1 MSYKNFKKAMEL
13 AKTLPGYKIHDCCS
27 DKAMDELESYL
38 GFKLSKQH
46 YEFLRQGALEVQACI
61 FCANFK
67 DSHYSSMDVIANSEL
82 NKKYNLKVDDKCVP
96 VLKEDEWINYLNII
110 S

>member
-46 YEFLRQGALEVQACI
+46 YEFLR
-61 FCANFK
+61 
-67 DSHYSSMDVIANSEL
+67 
-82 NKKYNLKVDDKCVP
+82 
-96 VLKEDEWINYLNII
+96 
-110 S
+110 